1 MRLGVIS
8 NPDSYRN
15 LRYAGEVRS
24 FIRKRPGVVHF
35 DARNPDEMFDVMP
48 EFARAETDVLVI
60 NGGDGTVG
68 AALTAVLRDGVF
80 EKRPRLAVV
89 PAGQTNA
96 IAHDMGQTGSPR
108 RALARL
114 FEAASGHRPVR
125 SVTRPVLRL
134 DLGEGREP
142 LYGMFLGGAAF
153 YDWVRL
159 ARGTLERL
167 GVTQSSLVGLTVA
180 QLCFKYLTGR
190 GGDSKLFSPTKIG
203 INVDGKAEPVRDYV
217 LLLATTMKRLPA
229 RLSPFWGGGG
239 GTLRY
244 TWVRHPPERPLRGG
258 ILTMLGR
265 PRPWMAE
272 AGFRSGSANHLQLSL
287 SRPLVLDGEFVEPPS
302 GEALRISADDVVSF
316 IRC

>member
-8 NPDSYRN
+8 NPNSYRN
-15 LRYAGEVRS
+15 LRDAGEVRS
-24 FIRKRPGVVHF
+24 FIRKRAEVVHF

-48 EFARAETDVLVI
+48 QFARAETDLLVI

-108 RALARL
+108 RVLARL
-114 FEAASGHRPVR
+114 FEAAYGDRPVR
-125 SVTRPVLRL
+125 SVARPVLRL

-159 ARGTLERL
+159 ARETLERL
-167 GVTQSSLVGLTVA
+167 GVTRSSLVGLATA

-190 GGDSKLFSPTKIG
+190 GRDTKLFSPTKIG
-203 INVDGKAEPVRDYV
+203 INVDGRAEPVRDCV
-217 LLLATTMKRLPA
+217 LLLATTLRRLPA
-229 RLSPFWGGGG
+229 RLSPFWGGDG

-244 TWVRHPPERPLRGG
+244 TWVTYPPHRPMRGA

-265 PRPWMAE
+265 SRPWMAE
-272 AGFRSGSANHLQLSL
+272 AGFHSGSANRLELSL
-287 SRPLVLDGEFVEPPS
+287 SRPLVLDGEFVEPPG
-302 GEALRISADDVVSF
+302 GEALRVSADNVVSF

>member
-15 LRYAGEVRS
+15 LRDAGEVRS
-24 FIRKRPGVVHF
+24 FIRKRAEVVHF
-35 DARNPDEMFDVMP
+35 DAHNPGEMFDVMP

-89 PAGQTNA
+89 PAGRTNA
-96 IAHDMGQTGSPR
+96 IAHDVGQTGSQR
-108 RALARL
+108 RVLARL
-114 FEAASGHRPVR
+114 IEAASGDRPVR
-125 SVTRPVLRL
+125 SVARPVLRV
-134 DLGEGREP
+134 DLGESRDP

-159 ARGTLERL
+159 ARKTLQRL
-167 GVTQSSLVGLTVA
+167 RVTRSSLVGLAMA
-180 QLCFKYLTGR
+180 QLCFKYLTGGR
-190 GGDSKLFSPTKIG
+190 GDTRLFSPTKIG
-203 INVDGKAEPVRDYV
+203 ISVNGRAEPVRDYV
-217 LLLATTMKRLPA
+217 LVLATTLRRLPA
-229 RLSPFWGGGG
+229 SLSPFWGSGG

-244 TWVRHPPERPLRGG
+244 TWVTYPPQRPVRGA

-272 AGFRSGSANHLQLSL
+272 AGFSSGSANRLELSL
-287 SRPLVLDGEFVEPPS
+287 SRRLVLDGEFVEPPS
-302 GEALRISADDVVSF
+302 GEALRVSADNVVSF
-316 IRC
+316 IQC

>member
-1 MRLGVIS
+1 MKLGVVS
-8 NPDSYRN
+8 NPDSDRN
-15 LRYAGEVRS
+15 LRDAGEARS
-24 FIRKRPGVVHF
+24 FIRKRAEVLHLE
-35 DARNPDEMFDVMP
+35 ARNLDEMFDVMP

-89 PAGQTNA
+89 PAGTTNA
-96 IAHDMGQTGSPR
+96 IAHDIGQTGSPR
-108 RALARL
+108 RVLVRL
-114 FEAASGHRPVR
+114 LEAASGDRPVR

-159 ARGTLERL
+159 ARGTLEPL
-167 GVTQSSLVGLTVA
+167 GATQSSLVGLTVA
-180 QLCFKYLTGR
+180 QLCLKYLTGR
-190 GGDSKLFSPTKIG
+190 GGETKLFSPTKIG
-203 INVDGKAEPVRDYV
+203 INVDGRAEYV
-217 LLLATTMKRLPA
+217 LLLATTLKRLPA
-229 RLSPFWGGGG
+229 RLSPFWGGGDG
-239 GTLRY
+239 ALRY
-244 TWVRHPPERPLRGG
+244 TWVAHPPQRPLSGS

-265 PRPWMAE
+265 PRAWMAE
-272 AGFRSGSANHLQLSL
+272 AGFRSGSANHLELSF
-287 SRPLVLDGEFVEPPS
+287 SRPPLVLDGEFVEPPG
-302 GEALRISADDVVSF
+302 GEALRISADNVVSF